1 MTTTTAA
8 TSNTATFTKLR
19 DGSWGLRIVGPH
31 AVEPGQSVTVTK
43 KSGETSTERVGEV
56 IWSDGKGVTL
66 AKISARVATPA
77 APHAAAPA
85 RSYNASSARWVTC
98 GYCGGR
104 YPRGGLCSRCG
115 DEG

>member
-1 MTTTTAA
+1 MTTTTAT

-19 DGSWGLRIVGPH
+19 DGDWGLRIVGPH
-31 AVEPGQSVTVTK
+31 AVEPGQTVTVTK

-66 AKISARVATPA
+66 AKIAARVTTPA
-77 APHAAAPA
+77 APRYAAPSRPA
-85 RSYNASSARWVTC
+85 ATRGKMRIC
-98 GYCGGR
+98 GYCDGP
-104 YPRGGLCSRCG
+104 YPVGGLCPRCG